1 MESQLETEI
10 DETWINENRKY
21 SDYYKEDITEIK
33 IYFFYINKE
42 EVLEKIEE
50 TTLILN
56 EKNKISKEELTE
68 EIYKYRKYYQLFH
81 ILSYNI
87 DLDPAHL
94 VQYINDVHHDDYLKE
109 IPHLQTIQL
118 KPSVH
123 LLNDI
128 NCVYILF
135 KESPTNHYAKTKKVT
150 FQLTNKKKTQKQYK
164 EKKKILIYGD
174 R

>member
-56 EKNKISKEELTE
+56 EKN
-68 EIYKYRKYYQLFH
+68 
-81 ILSYNI
+81 
-87 DLDPAHL
+87 
-94 VQYINDVHHDDYLKE
+94 
-109 IPHLQTIQL
+109 
-118 KPSVH
+118 
-123 LLNDI
+123 
-128 NCVYILF
+128 
-135 KESPTNHYAKTKKVT
+135 
-150 FQLTNKKKTQKQYK
+150 
-164 EKKKILIYGD
+164 
-174 R
+174 